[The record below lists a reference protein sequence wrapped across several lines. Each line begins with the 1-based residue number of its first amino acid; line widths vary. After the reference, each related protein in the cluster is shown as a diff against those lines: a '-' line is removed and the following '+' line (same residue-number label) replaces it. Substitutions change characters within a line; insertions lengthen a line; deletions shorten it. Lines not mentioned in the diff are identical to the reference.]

1 MAIVNTVVA
10 FALVALGM
18 LLNQFYNW
26 LAWKKY
32 YEGRRDGRAE
42 PERKSPKGA

>member
-1 MAIVNTVVA
+1 MNVLVA
-10 FALVALGM
+10 FGLVALGM

-32 YEGRRDGRAE
+32 YEGRREGYERQE
-42 PERKSPKGA
+42 PNAQRIRK